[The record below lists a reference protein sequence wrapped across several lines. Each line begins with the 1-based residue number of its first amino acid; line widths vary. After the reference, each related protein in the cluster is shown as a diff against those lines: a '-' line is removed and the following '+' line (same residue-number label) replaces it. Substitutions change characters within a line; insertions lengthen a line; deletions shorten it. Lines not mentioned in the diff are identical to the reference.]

1 MEKTIISLVGHDP
14 RAKNQLALVS
24 FDKKY
29 VKYKLVTPFSNAL
42 RCGLNNENPELIDWI
57 DPSGGPMM
65 KIGYKVNDLEL
76 IEIYHS
82 KKFKAYI
89 LKFKKV

>member
-1 MEKTIISLVGHDP
+1 MEKPIITLDGRNPGCKNTLV
-14 RAKNQLALVS
+14 LVS
-24 FDKKY
+24 FDKNF
-29 VKYKLVTPFSNAL
+29 VKYKLVTPYSNAL
-42 RCGLNNENPELIDWI
+42 RCGTDAENSDKITWI

-65 KIGYKVNDLEL
+65 SIGYKVNDLEL

>member
-29 VKYKLVTPFSNAL
+29 VKYKLVTPFSNTL

-82 KKFKAYI
+82 KKFKAFI
-89 LKFKKV
+89 LKFRKV